1 MTSRGIASA
10 FQLAGGRAA
19 TVRLTG
25 VDAARGLALLGMMA
39 THILPTL
46 ESDAQL
52 TPTWVGLAFSG
63 RAAALFA
70 VLAGVGLALSTGREH
85 PLQGRPLWAARR
97 GIALRALVVGAVGLA
112 LGGLDVNIAV
122 ILVHYAV
129 LFLCVLP
136 FIGLG
141 AGRLWGYAAAW
152 LLASPVLAYLLRPW
166 LLAADP
172 PLRLGYNPGWED
184 LADPGRFFGDLFLT
198 GYYPVLQWLT
208 YLIIGLAI
216 GRLALST
223 AAVPALL
230 LAAGT
235 AAAVLA
241 KWLSGVF
248 MEDWGGRA
256 ALQKSL
262 GDPSYPLRSLLQVN
276 LAGIDQSGSGW
287 WLASSAPH
295 SGTTLDLLHTSGV
308 AAAVLGLCL
317 LLGRLA
323 DWVQLDLLLPFR
335 GAGAMTLSL
344 YTAHIWLMASLY
356 GRPLPGGWS
365 VEGVYWA
372 QALAVLVLGAAFAAL
387 SWRGPLEW
395 VSHGANQLG
404 RGQLGRG
411 RPGRGQLGRGQ
422 PGRDQLGTGRTE
434 RGRRNTGS

>member
-1 MTSRGIASA
+1 MTSRGTATPSTT
-10 FQLAGGRAA
+10 AGGRAA
-19 TVRLTG
+19 AVRLAG

-39 THILPTL
+39 THILPTF

-70 VLAGVGLALSTGREH
+70 VLAGVGLALSTGRQQ
-85 PLQGRPLWAARR
+85 PLQGAQLWAARR
-97 GIALRALVVGAVGLA
+97 GIALRALLVGAVGLA

-122 ILVHYAV
+122 VLVPYAL

-136 FIGLG
+136 FIGLS
-141 AGRLWGYAAAW
+141 AGRLWGFAAGW

-172 PLRLGYNPGWED
+172 PLRLGHSPKWED
-184 LADPGRFFGDLFLT
+184 LAAPGRLFGDLFLT
-198 GYYPVLQWLT
+198 GYYPVLQWLA
-208 YLIIGLAI
+208 YLLIGLAI
-216 GRLALST
+216 GRLALSSVR
-223 AAVPALL
+223 VPALL
-230 LAAGT
+230 LAAGAGT
-235 AAAVLA
+235 AVLA
-241 KWLSGVF
+241 LWLGRVF

-256 ALQKSL
+256 ALQQTL
-262 GDPSYPLRSLLQVN
+262 GDPSYPLAGLLRVN

-295 SGTTLDLLHTSGV
+295 SGTTLDLLHTSGT

-323 DWVQLDLLLPFR
+323 DWVELDLLLPCR

-344 YTAHIWLMASLY
+344 YAAHLWVMASLY
-356 GRPLPGGWS
+356 GRPLPAGWT

-372 QALAVLVLGAAFAAL
+372 QALAVLVLGGAFAAL

-395 VSHGANQLG
+395 AGHGAS
-404 RGQLGRG
+404 QLGRG
-411 RPGRGQLGRGQ
+411 RWKAR
-422 PGRDQLGTGRTE
+422 
-434 RGRRNTGS
+434 S